1 MNDLEQDFIRPI
13 FVNGTNHRDNDIL
26 YMVIEFGLLIR
37 LEKLNKMRSQKNDS
51 GYWRQHAI
59 RKTLEKTFDSSSER
73 VLLFHD
79 YLTKEMLNETLYQRP
94 NIYQNLLMSGNI
106 QKFDWPCMP
115 RRKAIAVTE
124 ISHVLK
130 NYSYYSGK

>member
-1 MNDLEQDFIRPI
+1 M
-13 FVNGTNHRDNDIL
+13 
-26 YMVIEFGLLIR
+26 Y
-37 LEKLNKMRSQKNDS
+37 SQKNVS

-59 RKTLEKTFDSSSER
+59 RKALEKNFDSLSER

-79 YLTKEMLNETLYQRP
+79 YLTKEMLNEPLYQRS
-94 NIYQNLLMSGNI
+94 NIYQNLSGNI